1 MTVLARFGGYIEG
14 SERRDTVF
22 EIDLISSGVKE
33 TLIHNGLDMEAMLL
47 AAFCDRDR
55 DQNRAEVYLLADGAK
70 VYVAEGKNCVDN
82 GWNLT
87 ALETYSLSE
96 WERFFVEEQLSTGRL
111 LVRRDGET
119 ALVSC
124 FSNDCKS
131 SVFLF
136 VKYVDRIKKGEF
148 REVDPDDR
156 REAKF
161 CPKCGLRYPDFNRR
175 ICPNCME
182 KGKLLRR
189 MLTFFGKYR
198 ARLIWMLVSLIILT
212 GMSMVTPYLTGAFFY
227 DEVLDGQGLFYG
239 SILGAIILMIATKVL
254 NMLAGMLNN
263 YITSYVAAGMVF
275 DLKKTIFSS
284 IKRLSLSFFTGRQT
298 GGLMT
303 QINEDSNTI
312 YSFFCD
318 IIPYFI
324 VNIVKIVALSVLLF
338 LINAR
343 LALLGLATVPL
354 YFLMMRVIYRREKKY
369 HALRFSGSRQLNSFL
384 ADVLSGMRIVKAFSR
399 EQDEIGRFSDKN
411 GRLADCEQEL
421 SVYHNFAGHIT
432 GMVLYLGNLAAL
444 GVGGWFVM
452 TGQGNMSY
460 GILTTFLSYMSMIYS
475 PLHFFADMAN
485 RGSDCT
491 NAMQRLFE
499 IMDAKPEVTEKED
512 ALSPEHLGGDVEFR
526 NVNFSYTKGRKIID
540 NVSFSV
546 NEGKILGIVGHT
558 GAGKS
563 TLANLLMRLYEAE
576 DGEIRIGGYP
586 VKDLKFSAL
595 YDHIAIVSQETYL
608 FMGTVL
614 DNIRYARPDASYEE
628 VIEAS
633 KCAGAHD
640 FIMRLPDA
648 YHTKIG
654 FGYQDLSGGERQR
667 ISIARAILKNPKI
680 LILDEATAAMD
691 TATERRIQEALSKL
705 IKGKTT
711 IMIAHRLSTLRDADQ
726 LIVIERGRVVESGT
740 HAQLLQKED
749 GVYKKLY
756 GLQMEALKNAGIV
769 E

>member
-1 MTVLARFGGYIEG
+1 M
-14 SERRDTVF
+14 F
-22 EIDLISSGVKE
+22 EIDLISASVKE
-33 TLIHNGLDMEAMLL
+33 ALVHNKLNLDAMKL
-47 AAFCDRDR
+47 AAFCDRDNELR
-55 DQNRAEVYLLADGAK
+55 RRETYLFADDTL
-70 VYVAEGKNCVDN
+70 VYVAEGRN
-82 GWNLT
+82 GEGECWELLS
-87 ALETYSLSE
+87 LETYALNE
-96 WERFFVEEQLSTGRL
+96 CDRFFIEEQLSTGRL
-111 LVRRDGET
+111 LVRLGEGT
-119 ALVSC
+119 RLVAC
-124 FSNDCKS
+124 FSNECKS

-136 VKYVDRIKKGEF
+136 VKYVERIKKGEF
-148 REVDPDDR
+148 SQVDPDDR

-161 CPKCGLRYPDFNRR
+161 CPKCGMRYPDANRR
-175 ICPNCME
+175 VCPNCME

-189 MLTFFGKYR
+189 MLVFFGKYR
-198 ARLIWMLVSLIILT
+198 ARLVLMLVSLILLT
-212 GMSMVTPYLTGAFFY
+212 GMSMITPYLTGAFFY
-227 DEVLDGQGLFYG
+227 DEVLEGDGAFYG
-239 SILGAIILMIATKVL
+239 SILGAVALMVATKVL
-254 NMLAGMLNN
+254 NMFAGMLNN

-324 VNIVKIVALSVLLF
+324 VNIVKIAALSVLLF
-338 LINAR
+338 VIDAR
-343 LALLGLATVPL
+343 LALIGLATVPI
-354 YFLMMRVIYRREKKY
+354 YFLMMRVIYRREKKF
-369 HALRFSGSRQLNSFL
+369 HALRYAGSRQLNSFL

-399 EQDEIGRFSDKN
+399 ESDEIRRFSDKN
-411 GRLADCEQEL
+411 GRLANCEQDL
-421 SVYHNFAGHIT
+421 SIYHNFAGHLT
-432 GMVLYLGNLAAL
+432 GMILYLGNLAAL

-452 TGQGNMSY
+452 TKQGNLSY
-460 GILTTFLSYMSMIYS
+460 GLLTTFLSYMSMIYS

-499 IMDAKPEVTEKED
+499 IMDAKPEVTEAED
-512 ALSPEHLGGDVEFR
+512 AQAPENLGGDVEFR
-526 NVNFSYTKGRKIID
+526 HVSFSYNKGRKIID
-540 NVSFSV
+540 DVSFSLE
-546 NEGKILGIVGHT
+546 EGKILGIVGHT

-586 VKDLKFSAL
+586 VKKLKFSAL

-608 FMGTVL
+608 FMGTIV

-628 VIEAS
+628 VIEAA

-705 IKGKTT
+705 IEGKTT

-726 LIVIERGRVVESGT
+726 LIVIERGRVAESGT
-740 HAQLLQKED
+740 HAQLLEKED
-749 GVYKKLY
+749 GIYKKLY